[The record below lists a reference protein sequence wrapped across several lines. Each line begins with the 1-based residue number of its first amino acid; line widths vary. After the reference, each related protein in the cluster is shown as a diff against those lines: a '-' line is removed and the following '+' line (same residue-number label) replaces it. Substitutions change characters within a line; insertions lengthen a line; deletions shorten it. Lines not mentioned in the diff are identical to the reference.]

1 MPISIVVPQLGES
14 VAEGTVA
21 RWLKAEGERVRK
33 EEPLVEIQTD
43 KINVEIPSPGEG
55 TLARIV
61 IPEGTTVSVG
71 TEIGVLTE
79 AGGLRI
85 DVGATGIVA
94 VKGVAARDM
103 GAPTA
108 ARDAA
113 RGMLVAPGLAA
124 VILTA
129 VESLGGLALLLGL
142 FTRWAA
148 IPLAIVM
155 LVAILTVHLKAG
167 FFLPDGYEFALTL
180 LGANV
185 ALALLGSGEASV
197 DGVLEKRRA

>member
-1 MPISIVVPQLGES
+1 MNVNALTRLQGWGITVLRVVVGM
-14 VAEGTVA
+14 VF
-21 RWLKAEGERVRK
+21 
-33 EEPLVEIQTD
+33 LVH
-43 KINVEIPSPGEG
+43 
-55 TLARIV
+55 
-61 IPEGTTVSVG
+61 
-71 TEIGVLTE
+71 
-79 AGGLRI
+79 GGQKLF
-85 DVGATGIVA
+85 VFGFG
-94 VKGVAARDM
+94 GVAAFL
-103 GAPTA
+103 GQVGIP
-108 ARDAA
+108 
-113 RGMLVAPGLAA
+113 APGLAA

-155 LVAILTVHLKAG
+155 LVAILAVHLKAG

>member
-1 MPISIVVPQLGES
+1 MNVNALTRLQGWGITVLRIVVGM
-14 VAEGTVA
+14 VF
-21 RWLKAEGERVRK
+21 
-33 EEPLVEIQTD
+33 LVH
-43 KINVEIPSPGEG
+43 
-55 TLARIV
+55 
-61 IPEGTTVSVG
+61 
-71 TEIGVLTE
+71 
-79 AGGLRI
+79 GGQKLF
-85 DVGATGIVA
+85 VFGFG
-94 VKGVAARDM
+94 GVAAFL
-103 GAPTA
+103 GQVGIP
-108 ARDAA
+108 
-113 RGMLVAPGLAA
+113 APGLAA

-167 FFLPDGYEFALTL
+167 FFLPNGYEFALTL